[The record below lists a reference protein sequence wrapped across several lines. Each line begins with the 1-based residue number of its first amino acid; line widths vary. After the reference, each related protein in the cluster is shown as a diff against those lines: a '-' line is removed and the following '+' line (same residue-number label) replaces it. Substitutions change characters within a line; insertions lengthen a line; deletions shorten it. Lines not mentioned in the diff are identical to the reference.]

1 MAVMLGSRS
10 RSLLLAFM
18 GCLVAAGQA
27 QAQDSQAS
35 LAAGQPK
42 AQGEFV
48 NRVLTDANGDHKYVV
63 FVPANYS
70 ADKKWPV
77 ILFLHGACNRGTDGR
92 SQLVSGM
99 APSIRLRL
107 EEYPFLVVFPQCE
120 DTQSR
125 VLGGWTD
132 QPEDSERALKMLD
145 AVENDYS
152 VDKKREC
159 LVGLSMGGSGAWKV
173 AARTKDRWAAL
184 VPVSAMAD
192 PADAPLVAGIPTWVF
207 HASSDPLVAPHIATD
222 MVAAVN
228 AAGGKAHFTEV
239 TKRAHDLSNVV
250 FTQTALTDW
259 MLDPTKEPKQD
270 LAWVEPKGYNNG
282 HESELPFIPGA
293 EMPRAVRF
301 RVCKDVLE
309 ALCFSAPEKLA
320 SKPVTGYV
328 GGVYQSAKVGG
339 FLPID
344 VALQGLHYSGHVERL
359 RIVPMAPNRLVMQVG
374 LRNLTMTVSNS
385 QLNGKL
391 LLSATAGAMNV
402 VIGHRAPV
410 WLTIECRPT
419 VIDRKV
425 QLNLTG
431 MDFQIPND
439 NWYVTEPNGVHV
451 RGLPFLNGKVSD
463 GLVGGIYNKKG
474 EFERQ
479 VMNSVP
485 GMIQNFEKKLNEV
498 IFNRITCVGQIAM
511 PIWQPRMKTYP
522 EEVIIDND
530 GVTIVSGVIL
540 GTLGQVPKDFKMK
553 TYPAPTEFP
562 PVIKNGLEIDVA
574 ETVVPAW
581 SQLIMTGRVN
591 RFNVFDFTP
600 KEYHALADREF
611 LQEMIPDLKKFGE
624 DVEMNVDFLLRDPI
638 HLLDPKPSTGPKL
651 LDQPPGNPLTL
662 SLTSVPLNISM
673 RRKGETRWTPVGELD
688 LSITRDYA
696 PYVKK
701 NGFVRRGPKF
711 AEIGEFDIKSKW
723 SFAPGYAAENTHVEE
738 AKFTA
743 AVLKAREAARLLE
756 GVKPDAVHDVVMN
769 GVPLRMDAMDWS
781 KKHLVVQYQL
791 PGVMVSNDSG
801 EAVTYEVKGPYTDW
815 SKSRTLAPGDFD
827 EYRVP
832 YALTWRR
839 RSDAEVQYYT
849 LPMGKEISYRIDPKP
864 GMVLVNHAEEFQEER
879 IVPQK

>member
-1 MAVMLGSRS
+1 MAVTLGLRS
-10 RSLLLAFM
+10 RSLLLAVL
-18 GCLVAAGQA
+18 GCLVAAGPCRA
-27 QAQDSQAS
+27 QVAPAAP
-35 LAAGQPK
+35 AAGQTAPEG
-42 AQGEFV
+42 QFV
-48 NRVLTDANGDHKYVV
+48 NRVLTDENGDHKYVV
-63 FVPANYS
+63 FVPAKYS

-92 SQLVSGM
+92 SQLVSGL

-120 DTQSR
+120 NTQSR

-132 QPEDSERALKMLD
+132 QPEDAARALKMLD
-145 AVENDYS
+145 SVEKDYS
-152 VDKKREC
+152 VDTKREC
-159 LVGLSMGGSGAWKV
+159 LVGLSMGGTGAWDI
-173 AARTKDRWAAL
+173 ATRTNKRWAAL
-184 VPVSAMAD
+184 VPVSAMAST
-192 PADAPLVAGIPTWVF
+192 ADAPKVAGIPTWVF
-207 HASSDPLVAPHIATD
+207 HASSDPLVPTHIATD

-228 AAGGKAHFTEV
+228 AAGGKAYFTEV

-259 MLDPTKEPKQD
+259 LLDPSKEPKQD
-270 LAWVEPKGYNNG
+270 LAWVEPKGYING
-282 HESELPFIPGA
+282 HEQELPFVPGA
-293 EMPRAVRF
+293 EMPKAVRL
-301 RVCKDVLE
+301 RICKDVLE

-320 SKPVTGYV
+320 SKPLQGYV

-344 VALQGLHYSGHVERL
+344 VALQGLHYQGYVERL
-359 RIVPMAPNRLVMQVG
+359 RIVPMPPNRLVMQVG

-391 LLSATAGAMNV
+391 LLSASAGAMNV

-410 WLTIECRPT
+410 WLTIECQPT
-419 VIDRKV
+419 IVDHKV
-425 QLNLTG
+425 NLNLTG
-431 MDFQIPND
+431 TNFQIPND

-463 GLVGGIYNKKG
+463 GLVDGIYNRKG

-498 IFNRITCVGQIAM
+498 VFNRITCVGQIAM

-522 EEVIIDND
+522 EDVIIDGD
-530 GVTIVSGVIL
+530 GITIVSGVIL
-540 GTLGQVPKDFKMK
+540 GTLGQVSKDFKMK
-553 TYPAPTEFP
+553 KYEAPTEAP
-562 PVIKNGLEIDVA
+562 PAIKTGIEIDVA
-574 ETVVPAW
+574 ESVVPAW
-581 SQLIMTGRVN
+581 SELIIAGGVN
-591 RFNVFDFTP
+591 RFNVYDFTP

-624 DVEMNVDFLLRDPI
+624 DLEMNVDFQLRDPI
-638 HLLDPKPSTGPKL
+638 HLLTPEQSDGPKL

-662 SLTSVPLNISM
+662 SLSSVPLHISM
-673 RRKGETRWTPVGELD
+673 RRQGQTKWTRVGELD
-688 LSITRDYA
+688 LSITRDYG
-696 PYVKK
+696 PHVRKT
-701 NGFVRRGPKF
+701 GFVRRGPKF
-711 AEIGEFDIKSKW
+711 AEIGQFKIVSSW
-723 SFAPGYAAENTHVEE
+723 SFDPSYKAENTSVEKD
-738 AKFTA
+738 KFTA
-743 AVLKAREAARLLE
+743 AVLKAREAAQLLE

-769 GVPLRMDAMDWS
+769 GVPMRMDAMDWV
-781 KKHLVVQYQL
+781 KGHLVVQYQL
-791 PGVMVSNDSG
+791 PGLMVSNDSS
-801 EAVTYEVKGPYTDW
+801 EPLTYEVRGPYTDW
-815 SKSRTLAPGDFD
+815 SKPRTLAPGDFD

-839 RSDAEVQYYT
+839 RTDTEVQYYT

-864 GMVLVNHAEEFQEER
+864 GMVLVNHSEGLEEEK
-879 IVPQK
+879 IVPR